1 MVRQVFG
8 SNLGIEKLKLGFC
21 GEKWAI
27 PELLFDS
34 MFYLSEEWG
43 KKMIEVLF
51 YLAWRSFN
59 SLPTYPFKG
68 SKPNVVHSRKL
79 FLFLLVDFKFEKGIL
94 KNGDERPQEHEI

>member
-1 MVRQVFG
+1 M
-8 SNLGIEKLKLGFC
+8 
-21 GEKWAI
+21 GE
-27 PELLFDS
+27 E
-34 MFYLSEEWG
+34 
-43 KKMIEVLF
+43 KMIEILF

-94 KNGDERPQEHEI
+94 KNGDERPQGYEIWKCEVELAILQNKV